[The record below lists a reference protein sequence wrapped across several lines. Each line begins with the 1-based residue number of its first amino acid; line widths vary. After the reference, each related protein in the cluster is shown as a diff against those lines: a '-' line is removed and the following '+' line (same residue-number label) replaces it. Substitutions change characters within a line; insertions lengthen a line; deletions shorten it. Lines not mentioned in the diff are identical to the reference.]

1 MVLKGERAG
10 SSEVGAAT
18 RAARGWRERVRPLIL
33 FVAGIAVALVALILR
48 DLLIPSARPLS
59 PREVAQIAAQVM
71 ASATPPPPNAVLVY
85 RAIQP
90 SLVLI
95 RTEAPRRVQN
105 EQRES
110 IGAGVVVSERGDVLT
125 SLHVVEGAQKIMLL
139 FADGTE
145 SEGEIVNARPEND
158 IAVLRALNPPQ
169 QLVPAV
175 LGSPGSLRVGDEAYV
190 VGHPL
195 GLSSSL
201 SAGVISGLNR
211 TFKPTN
217 SPYQLQGLIQFD
229 AAVNPGN
236 SGGPLL
242 NQYGQVVGIV
252 VGLVNPA
259 DVRAFAGI
267 GFAVPI
273 DVAGGAAG
281 LPPY

>member
-1 MVLKGERAG
+1 MLLKGERAS
-10 SSEVGAAT
+10 SSEAGAAK
-18 RAARGWRERVRPLIL
+18 AARGWRERMRPFVL
-33 FVAGIAVALVALILR
+33 FVAGIVVALIALTAR

-71 ASATPPPPNAVLVY
+71 ASATPPPPNAMLVY

-95 RTEAPRRVQN
+95 RAEAPRRVQT
-105 EQRES
+105 EQRDS

-125 SLHVVEGAQKIMLL
+125 SLHIVEGAQTILL
-139 FADGTE
+139 TFADGTE
-145 SEGEIVNARPEND
+145 SEGTIVNARPEND
-158 IAVLRALNPPQ
+158 IAVLRAVNPPQ
-169 QLVPAV
+169 QIVPAV

-217 SPYQLQGLIQFD
+217 SPYRLEGLIQFD

-242 NQYGQVVGIV
+242 NRSGQVVGIV

>member
-1 MVLKGERAG
+1 MLLKGERAV
-10 SSEVGAAT
+10 SSQGAEAKK
-18 RAARGWRERVRPLIL
+18 AAPVWRQRIRPLAL
-33 FVAGIAVALVALILR
+33 FGAGIAAALVAVLLR
-48 DLLIPSARPLS
+48 DLLVPSARPLS
-59 PREVAQIAAQVM
+59 PREVAQIAALVM

-95 RTEAPRRVQN
+95 RAEIPRRVQAD
-105 EQRES
+105 QRDS
-110 IGAGVVVSERGDVLT
+110 IGAGVIVSERGDVLT
-125 SLHVVEGAQKIMLL
+125 SLHVVEGAQTITLT

-145 SEGEIVNARPEND
+145 SEGRIINARPEND
-158 IAVLRALNPPQ
+158 IAVLRAVNPPQ
-169 QLVPAV
+169 QIVPAV
-175 LGSPGSLRVGDEAYV
+175 LGSPGSLRIGDEAYV

-217 SPYQLQGLIQFD
+217 SPYRLEGLIQFD
-229 AAVNPGN
+229 AAVNPGS

-267 GFAVPI
+267 SFAVPI